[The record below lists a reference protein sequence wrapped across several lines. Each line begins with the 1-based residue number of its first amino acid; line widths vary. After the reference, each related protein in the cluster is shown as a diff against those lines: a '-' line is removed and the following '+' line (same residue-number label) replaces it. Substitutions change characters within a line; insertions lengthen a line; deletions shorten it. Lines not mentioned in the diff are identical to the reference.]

1 MVVVKVV
8 LSIKL
13 YRKRG
18 KNLLF
23 LTKIGSF
30 HLHNVLIYLI
40 NVFVDRN
47 KVFIKCDVILNSR
60 DENEL
65 VSKLARQVGYFPVF
79 TLMVSLSNLVDGLA
93 SATIG
98 QKTGIH

>member
-18 KNLLF
+18 ENFTFF
-23 LTKIGSF
+23 LIKIVSF
-30 HLHNVLIYLI
+30 HVMIYLI